1 MGNNFEDWYSDLWSL
16 ADNFRDVPIIKMPV
30 YSAIVKIYFIHTF
43 FKKK

>member
-30 YSAIVKIYFIHTF
+30 YSAIVKIYFIRAF
-43 FKKK
+43 LKIK